1 MPRLRL
7 ALRSRRTTRRSLRT
21 LALASVAALAVL
33 VSVSCAPP
41 PGGVKTAWNIAG
53 KQLRQRG
60 WTPQA
65 QCLINLWQAE
75 SGWNVY
81 AVNRASGAY
90 GIPQALPANR
100 MRSAGR
106 DWVHNPATQI
116 RWGLDYIK
124 QRYGGPCNAWRAF
137 QRQHWYM
144 KAEPTAGE
152 PGGTPA
158 AGTVSRPVA
167 TS

>member
-1 MPRLRL
+1 MRRLRL
-7 ALRSRRTTRRSLRT
+7 TPRRFRPARSRLCT
-21 LALASVAALAVL
+21 LALASAAALALL

-53 KQLRQRG
+53 KQLHQRG
-60 WTPQA
+60 WSSQA

-100 MRSAGR
+100 MRAAGP

-116 RWGLDYIK
+116 RWGLDYIR
-124 QRYGGPCNAWRAF
+124 QRYGGPCNAWREF
-137 QRQHWYM
+137 QRRHWYV
-144 KAEPTAGE
+144 KAAPTTGAGN
-152 PGGTPA
+152 A
-158 AGTVSRPVA
+158 SVSN
-167 TS
+167 